1 MKNRIFKGGLVVV
14 IMSLMVAC
22 NQKKEVPAVMV
33 DEEAIKTEIQAM
45 EDAFA
50 EAYNNSNADGIN
62 YYAEDAVSF
71 SNGKMPLE
79 GKKAIHE
86 SITNELLTFPKD
98 SKISFETQEIH
109 ASNDGN
115 MVVEIGGYEVKDSTD
130 TKTNSGHFISLFEKK
145 DGKYICTRDMGS
157 SDMPLEKK

>member
-33 DEEAIKTEIQAM
+33 DKEAIKTEIQAM

-86 SITNELLTFPKD
+86 SIKNELLTFPKG
-98 SKISFETQEIH
+98 SKIAFETQEIH

-115 MVVEIGGYEVKDSTD
+115 MVVEIGGYQVKDSTD